1 MDYEKIQA
9 ILNEVKPI
17 VEENKKCRI
26 EKWKNGDFF
35 NIFSILK
42 METDEV
48 KTHSAFLAELL
59 NPKGSHGQGNIFI
72 DEFVKYKEQLDSIN
86 KSYLDEVV
94 NALVS
99 AHADMVTA
107 NGRVY
112 SIERDLEELARDY
125 KDKPE
130 VVDLYRKIS
139 DFTSLAF
146 YLSKYIETSRSMIL
160 QLRSMSRD
168 IVKDLE
174 ND

>member
-1 MDYEKIQA
+1 M
-9 ILNEVKPI
+9 
-17 VEENKKCRI
+17 EE
-26 EKWKNGDFF
+26 F
-35 NIFSILK
+35 
-42 METDEV
+42 
-48 KTHSAFLAELL
+48 A
-59 NPKGSHGQGNIFI
+59 
-72 DEFVKYKEQLDSIN
+72 KYKVQLKSIN
-86 KSYLDEVV
+86 QNYLDEVV

-107 NGRVY
+107 NGRVCV
-112 SIERDLEELARDY
+112 IEHNLEELARDY
-125 KDKPE
+125 RDNHE

-174 ND
+174 K

>member
-1 MDYEKIQA
+1 M
-9 ILNEVKPI
+9 
-17 VEENKKCRI
+17 EE
-26 EKWKNGDFF
+26 F
-35 NIFSILK
+35 
-42 METDEV
+42 
-48 KTHSAFLAELL
+48 A
-59 NPKGSHGQGNIFI
+59 
-72 DEFVKYKEQLDSIN
+72 KYKEQLESIN
-86 KSYLDEVV
+86 KNYLDEVV

-107 NGRVY
+107 NGRTY
-112 SIERDLEELARDY
+112 AIEHNLEELVRDY

-130 VVDLYRKIS
+130 VTDLYRKIS

>member
-1 MDYEKIQA
+1 M
-9 ILNEVKPI
+9 
-17 VEENKKCRI
+17 EE
-26 EKWKNGDFF
+26 F
-35 NIFSILK
+35 
-42 METDEV
+42 
-48 KTHSAFLAELL
+48 A
-59 NPKGSHGQGNIFI
+59 
-72 DEFVKYKEQLDSIN
+72 KYKEQLESIN
-86 KSYLDEVV
+86 KNYLDEVV

-130 VVDLYRKIS
+130 VVNLYRKIS

-160 QLRSMSRD
+160 QLRSMSKD

>member
-1 MDYEKIQA
+1 M
-9 ILNEVKPI
+9 
-17 VEENKKCRI
+17 EE
-26 EKWKNGDFF
+26 F
-35 NIFSILK
+35 
-42 METDEV
+42 
-48 KTHSAFLAELL
+48 A
-59 NPKGSHGQGNIFI
+59 
-72 DEFVKYKEQLDSIN
+72 KYKEQLESIN
-86 KSYLDEVV
+86 KNYLDEVV

-125 KDKPE
+125 EDKPE

>member
-1 MDYEKIQA
+1 M
-9 ILNEVKPI
+9 
-17 VEENKKCRI
+17 EE
-26 EKWKNGDFF
+26 
-35 NIFSILK
+35 
-42 METDEV
+42 
-48 KTHSAFLAELL
+48 
-59 NPKGSHGQGNIFI
+59 FI
-72 DEFVKYKEQLDSIN
+72 KYKEQLDSIN

-112 SIERDLEELARDY
+112 SIERDLEELVRDY

-130 VVDLYRKIS
+130 VADLYRKIS

>member
-1 MDYEKIQA
+1 M
-9 ILNEVKPI
+9 
-17 VEENKKCRI
+17 EE
-26 EKWKNGDFF
+26 F
-35 NIFSILK
+35 
-42 METDEV
+42 
-48 KTHSAFLAELL
+48 A
-59 NPKGSHGQGNIFI
+59 
-72 DEFVKYKEQLDSIN
+72 KYKEQLESIN

-112 SIERDLEELARDY
+112 SIERDLEELVRDY

>member
-1 MDYEKIQA
+1 M
-9 ILNEVKPI
+9 
-17 VEENKKCRI
+17 EE
-26 EKWKNGDFF
+26 F
-35 NIFSILK
+35 
-42 METDEV
+42 
-48 KTHSAFLAELL
+48 A
-59 NPKGSHGQGNIFI
+59 
-72 DEFVKYKEQLDSIN
+72 KYKEQLESIN
-86 KSYLDEVV
+86 KNYLDEVV

-112 SIERDLEELARDY
+112 SIERDLEELVRDY

>member
-1 MDYEKIQA
+1 M
-9 ILNEVKPI
+9 
-17 VEENKKCRI
+17 EE
-26 EKWKNGDFF
+26 
-35 NIFSILK
+35 
-42 METDEV
+42 
-48 KTHSAFLAELL
+48 
-59 NPKGSHGQGNIFI
+59 FI
-72 DEFVKYKEQLDSIN
+72 KYKEQLDSIN

-130 VVDLYRKIS
+130 VADLYRKIS

>member
-1 MDYEKIQA
+1 M
-9 ILNEVKPI
+9 
-17 VEENKKCRI
+17 EE
-26 EKWKNGDFF
+26 F
-35 NIFSILK
+35 
-42 METDEV
+42 
-48 KTHSAFLAELL
+48 A
-59 NPKGSHGQGNIFI
+59 
-72 DEFVKYKEQLDSIN
+72 KYKEQLESIN
-86 KSYLDEVV
+86 KNYLDEVV

-112 SIERDLEELARDY
+112 SIERDLEELVRDY

-139 DFTSLAF
+139 DFTSLAV

>member
-1 MDYEKIQA
+1 
-9 ILNEVKPI
+9 
-17 VEENKKCRI
+17 
-26 EKWKNGDFF
+26 
-35 NIFSILK
+35 
-42 METDEV
+42 ME
-48 KTHSAFLAELL
+48 
-59 NPKGSHGQGNIFI
+59 
-72 DEFVKYKEQLDSIN
+72 EFVKYKEQLDSIN

-112 SIERDLEELARDY
+112 SVERDLGELARDY

-130 VVDLYRKIS
+130 VADLYRKIS

>member
-1 MDYEKIQA
+1 M
-9 ILNEVKPI
+9 
-17 VEENKKCRI
+17 EE
-26 EKWKNGDFF
+26 F
-35 NIFSILK
+35 
-42 METDEV
+42 T
-48 KTHSAFLAELL
+48 
-59 NPKGSHGQGNIFI
+59 
-72 DEFVKYKEQLDSIN
+72 KYKEQLNSIN

>member
-1 MDYEKIQA
+1 M
-9 ILNEVKPI
+9 
-17 VEENKKCRI
+17 EE
-26 EKWKNGDFF
+26 
-35 NIFSILK
+35 
-42 METDEV
+42 
-48 KTHSAFLAELL
+48 
-59 NPKGSHGQGNIFI
+59 FI
-72 DEFVKYKEQLDSIN
+72 KYKEQLESIN
-86 KSYLDEVV
+86 KNYLDEVV

-130 VVDLYRKIS
+130 VVNLYRKIS

-160 QLRSMSRD
+160 QLRSMSKD

>member
-1 MDYEKIQA
+1 M
-9 ILNEVKPI
+9 
-17 VEENKKCRI
+17 EE
-26 EKWKNGDFF
+26 F
-35 NIFSILK
+35 
-42 METDEV
+42 
-48 KTHSAFLAELL
+48 A
-59 NPKGSHGQGNIFI
+59 
-72 DEFVKYKEQLDSIN
+72 KYKEQLESIN

>member
-1 MDYEKIQA
+1 M
-9 ILNEVKPI
+9 
-17 VEENKKCRI
+17 EE
-26 EKWKNGDFF
+26 F
-35 NIFSILK
+35 
-42 METDEV
+42 
-48 KTHSAFLAELL
+48 A
-59 NPKGSHGQGNIFI
+59 
-72 DEFVKYKEQLDSIN
+72 KYKEQLESIN
-86 KSYLDEVV
+86 KNYLDEVV

-112 SIERDLEELARDY
+112 SIERNLEELARDY

-130 VVDLYRKIS
+130 VADLYRKIS

-174 ND
+174 NG

>member
-1 MDYEKIQA
+1 M
-9 ILNEVKPI
+9 
-17 VEENKKCRI
+17 EE
-26 EKWKNGDFF
+26 F
-35 NIFSILK
+35 
-42 METDEV
+42 
-48 KTHSAFLAELL
+48 A
-59 NPKGSHGQGNIFI
+59 
-72 DEFVKYKEQLDSIN
+72 KYKEQLDSIN

-112 SIERDLEELARDY
+112 SIERDLEELVRDY